1 MSTNR
6 TNDFE
11 SPIPISQGGTGA
23 TTAAQARIDLGI
35 TIGARTIEGTTDQI
49 QVVNGDGAGG
59 NPVISIKSDPIIPGS
74 GSMTVPIGTNV
85 SYPAVPSLGMI
96 RGNSDTNQVEIYSNG
111 AWSGYA
117 PFVDLIGPIT
127 SVGNLT
133 SIASQTGTGTTFVV
147 DDSPTL
153 ITPNLGTPS
162 AAVLTNATGTASGL
176 TAGNV
181 TTNANLTGP
190 ITSIG
195 NATSVASQTGTGSTF
210 VMNTSPS
217 LVTPSIGVA
226 TATSVNKV
234 ALTAP
239 ATSATLTIANGKT
252 LTQSNSLTYT
262 GTDGSSVAFGTG
274 GTVAYVPNVF
284 KTINTQVFTSSGT
297 YTPTPGMLYCVVE
310 LVGGGGGGGGIA
322 GVAAQTATASGGG
335 AGGYS
340 RRAISAATIGVSQ
353 SATVGNLGAGGA
365 AGNNPGATGGT
376 SQLGALVSATGGAGG
391 IGGASSAVSVASGAA
406 GPGGTGSLG
415 DLNTFGSSG
424 FRGYKVL
431 TTSANSGDGG
441 SSFFGGGGRSLTG
454 PAAGNPGTNYGSGGA
469 GAAGLGA
476 TSFAGGAGS
485 PGVIVITEYM

>member
-6 TNDFE
+6 TNDFP
-11 SPIPISQGGTGA
+11 SPIPISDGGTGA

-49 QVVNGDGAGG
+49 QVVNGDGLGG

-96 RGNSDTNQVEIYSNG
+96 RGNTDTNQVEIYSNG

-147 DDSPTL
+147 DNSPTL
-153 ITPNLGTPS
+153 VTPN
-162 AAVLTNATGTASGL
+162 
-176 TAGNV
+176 
-181 TTNANLTGP
+181 
-190 ITSIG
+190 
-195 NATSVASQTGTGSTF
+195 
-210 VMNTSPS
+210 
-217 LVTPSIGVA
+217 IGVA

-234 ALTAP
+234 ALTEP
-239 ATSATLTIANGKT
+239 ATSATLTIADGKT
-252 LTQSNSLTYT
+252 LTQNNSLTYT

-284 KTINTQVFTSSGT
+284 KTINIQVFTSSGT

-340 RRAISAATIGVSQ
+340 RRSISAATIGVSQ

-391 IGGASSAVSVASGAA
+391 VGGASSAVSVSSGAA

-415 DLNTFGSSG
+415 DLNTFGISG

-431 TTSANSGDGG
+431 TTSSNSGDGG
-441 SSFFGGGGRSLTG
+441 SSFLGGGGRSVTG

-485 PGVIVITEYM
+485 PGVIVITEYL